1 MKLKKELII
10 LLIILTSLS
19 GCSILSSKVKFV
31 KPECP
36 QAPDCS
42 NANDKV
48 ECWAYQKQSYKACI
62 NLHNKAWDKLNE
74 Y

>member
-1 MKLKKELII
+1 MLTII
-10 LLIILTSLS
+10 SISLS

-31 KPECP
+31 QPECP

-42 NANDKV
+42 NAENKV

-62 NLHNKAWDKLNE
+62 NMHDKAWDKLNS

>member
-1 MKLKKELII
+1 MQLKKLIM
-10 LLIILTSLS
+10 LTIISISLS

-42 NANDKV
+42 NAENKV

-62 NLHNKAWDKLNE
+62 NMHDKAWDKLNS

>member
-1 MKLKKELII
+1 MQIKQLVI

-19 GCSILSSKVKFV
+19 SCSILSSKVKFI

-36 QAPDCS
+36 AAPDCT
-42 NANDKV
+42 NDANKIR
-48 ECWAYQKQSYKACI
+48 CWAYQKQHYKACI
-62 NLHNKAWDKLNE
+62 ELHNKAWDKLNT